1 MTLPSPPLP
10 TGVPLVVQHNALINA
25 RFLFGPLETRLFLHL
40 LGRVG
45 RNDTHFS
52 LCRVEVSELMGES
65 TSQNTYKVVREA
77 VEKFATRTLTIEQLN
92 PQGRRGRQPDF
103 VVLPL
108 LSIAQYRGGE
118 GAVEAR
124 FNDAVMP
131 YLLELRDNFT
141 KAQLTELLKLKNP
154 YSHRIYWLLREYA
167 AFGQR
172 LLSLADLK
180 AMLKLGPGY
189 DRWDNFKARI
199 LDRAQEELEAT
210 DLPFTY
216 EALKQ
221 GRHVTEIKFLFA
233 PAPATAQLPEQVT
246 SENGWEA
253 LLLASGVSPKSMLKI
268 HTQLEAGFY
277 DEGYIRHVVATVRAQ
292 VAAGKVKKEAGAVY
306 KALTE
311 GYLLADYQ
319 KPKVPVTKGRVA
331 STVNRQREKLKSQID
346 DLQISLRWIQNDA
359 PEAVYPGNK
368 RAEAAANIEQQIAAL
383 THQLSI

>member
-1 MTLPSPPLP
+1 MNLPSPPLP

-40 LGRVG
+40 LGQVG

-52 LCRVEVSELMGES
+52 LCRVEVSDLIGDS
-65 TSQNTYKVVREA
+65 SSQNTYKVVREA
-77 VEKFATRTLTIEQLN
+77 VEKFATRTLTIEQLSTN
-92 PQGRRGRQPDF
+92 GRRGRQPDY

-172 LLSLADLK
+172 LISLADLK

-216 EALKQ
+216 QAIKQ
-221 GRHVTEIKFLFA
+221 GRHVTDIKFIFA
-233 PAPATAQLPEQVT
+233 PAKTSLPVQIASA
-246 SENGWEA
+246 SEGGWES
-253 LLLASGVSPKSMLKI
+253 LLLASGVSPKSMAKVR
-268 HTQLEAGFY
+268 TQLDAGFY
-277 DEGYIRHVVATVRAQ
+277 DEGYIRYVVTTIRAQ
-292 VAAGKVKKEAGAVY
+292 VVAGKIKKEAGAVY

-311 GYLLADYQ
+311 GYLLTDYQ
-319 KPKVPVTKGRVA
+319 KPEALSTKRPA
-331 STVNRQREKLKSQID
+331 SSAVKRQQEKLKSQID
-346 DLQISLRWIQNDA
+346 DLQVSLRWIQNEA
-359 PEAVYPGNK
+359 PEQLYPGDK
-368 RAEAAANIEQQIAAL
+368 RIEAARHIEQQISAL
-383 THQLSI
+383 ANQLIA

>member
-1 MTLPSPPLP
+1 MDLTATPPLP
-10 TGVPLVVQHNALINA
+10 PGVPLVVQHNALINA

-45 RNDTHFS
+45 RSDTHFS
-52 LCRVEVSELMGES
+52 LCRVDVSELLGES
-65 TSQNTYKVVREA
+65 TSQNTYKLVREA
-77 VEKFATRTLTIEQLN
+77 VERFATRTLTIEQLN
-92 PQGRRGRQPDF
+92 DHGRRRRQPDF

-172 LLSLADLK
+172 TLSLAELK

-189 DRWDNFKARI
+189 DRWDNFKARV
-199 LDRAQEELEAT
+199 LDRAQEELAAT

-221 GRHVTEIKFLFA
+221 GRHITEIKFIFTST
-233 PAPATAQLPEQVT
+233 PTQLPTLVEST
-246 SENGWEA
+246 DGWEA
-253 LLLASGVSPKSMLKI
+253 LLLASGIARKSLPAI
-268 HTQLEAGFY
+268 RTQIESGTY
-277 DEGYIRHVVATVRAQ
+277 DEGYVRYVVATVKAQ
-292 VAAGKVKKEAGAVY
+292 VAAGKVKKEAGAVF
-306 KALTE
+306 KALME

-319 KPKVPVTKGRVA
+319 KPKPANGKVKAATA
-331 STVNRQREKLKSQID
+331 TMRQQEKLRNEIT
-346 DLQISLRWIQNDA
+346 DLQTSLKWILKEA
-359 PEAVYPGNK
+359 PETTYPGVA
-368 RAEAAANIEQQIAAL
+368 RAEAAAKLEKQIAAL
-383 THQLSI
+383 AQQLIGS

>member
-1 MTLPSPPLP
+1 MALPSPPLP
-10 TGVPLVVQHNALINA
+10 SGVPLVVQHNALINA

-52 LCRVEVSELMGES
+52 LCRVEVSELVGES
-65 TSQNTYKVVREA
+65 SSQNTYKVVREA

-92 PQGRRGRQPDF
+92 TQGRRGKQPDF

-216 EALKQ
+216 EAIKQ
-221 GRHVTEIKFLFA
+221 GRHVTDIKFLFA
-233 PAPATAQLPEQVT
+233 PATAQLPTQVGT
-246 SENGWEA
+246 ENEWEA
-253 LLLASGVSPKSMLKI
+253 LLLASGVSSKSMSKVR
-268 HTQLEAGFY
+268 TQLDEGLY
-277 DEGYIRHVVATVRAQ
+277 DEGYIRYVVTTIRSQ
-292 VAAGKVKKEAGAVY
+292 VAAGKVKKEGGAVF

-311 GYLLADYQ
+311 GYLLTEYQ
-319 KPKVPVTKGRVA
+319 KPKASANKGRSP
-331 STVNRQREKLKSQID
+331 STVKRQLEKIKSQID
-346 DLQISLRWIQNDA
+346 DLQISLRWIQNEA
-359 PEAVYPGNK
+359 PEAVYPGGK
-368 RAEAAANIEQQIAAL
+368 RTEAANLIEGQIADL
-383 THQLSI
+383 TAQFDN

>member
-1 MTLPSPPLP
+1 MNLPSPPLP

-52 LCRVEVSELMGES
+52 LCRVEVSELIGES
-65 TSQNTYKVVREA
+65 SSQNTYKVVREA
-77 VEKFATRTLTIEQLN
+77 VEKFATRTLTIEQLSTH
-92 PQGRRGRQPDF
+92 GRRGRQPDF

-172 LLSLADLK
+172 LISLADLK

-221 GRHVTEIKFLFA
+221 GRHVTDIKFLFA
-233 PAPATAQLPEQVT
+233 PVKAQLPAQAIAED
-246 SENGWEA
+246 GWEA
-253 LLLASGVSPKSMLKI
+253 LLLASGVSPKSMSKI
-268 HTQLEAGFY
+268 RTQLEAGFY
-277 DEGYIRHVVATVRAQ
+277 DEGYIRYVVATIRAQ
-292 VAAGKVKKEAGAVY
+292 VAAGKVKKEGGAVF

-311 GYLLADYQ
+311 GYFLADYQ
-319 KPKVPVTKGRVA
+319 KPKA
-331 STVNRQREKLKSQID
+331 STSTNKARVSSSVNRQQEKLKSQID
-346 DLQISLRWIQNDA
+346 DLQISLRWIQHEA
-359 PEAVYPGNK
+359 PEALYPGDK
-368 RAEAAANIEQQIAAL
+368 RMEAAMHIEQQIAAL
-383 THQLSI
+383 STQLIV

>member
-1 MTLPSPPLP
+1 MNLPSPPLP
-10 TGVPLVVQHNALINA
+10 VSVPLVVQHNALINA

-40 LGRVG
+40 LGRV
-45 RNDTHFS
+45 RRDDTHFS
-52 LCRVEVSELMGES
+52 LCRVEVSELIGES
-65 TSQNTYKVVREA
+65 SSQNTYKVVRDA
-77 VEKFATRTLTIEQLN
+77 VEKFATRTLTIEQLSTN
-92 PQGRRGRQPDF
+92 GRKGRQPDF

-172 LLSLADLK
+172 LLSLAELK

-189 DRWDNFKARI
+189 DRWDNFRTRI
-199 LDRAQEELEAT
+199 LDRAQEELAAT

-221 GRHVTEIKFLFA
+221 GRHVTDIKFMFA
-233 PAPATAQLPEQVT
+233 PVKAQLPAQVVI
-246 SENGWEA
+246 EDGWEA
-253 LLLASGVSPKSMLKI
+253 LLLASGISPKSMAKI
-268 HTQLEAGFY
+268 RTQLDAGFY
-277 DEGYIRHVVATVRAQ
+277 DEGYIRYVVATIRSQ
-292 VAAGKVKKEAGAVY
+292 VAAGKVKKEGGAVF
-306 KALTE
+306 KALTD

-319 KPKVPVTKGRVA
+319 KPKPTTSKGRATA
-331 STVNRQREKLKSQID
+331 SSNRQQAKLKSEID
-346 DLQISLRWIQNDA
+346 DLQISLRWILNEAPDA
-359 PEAVYPGNK
+359 LYPGEK
-368 RAEAAANIEQQIAAL
+368 RGEAAMQIEHKITAL
-383 THQLSI
+383 TAQLTA